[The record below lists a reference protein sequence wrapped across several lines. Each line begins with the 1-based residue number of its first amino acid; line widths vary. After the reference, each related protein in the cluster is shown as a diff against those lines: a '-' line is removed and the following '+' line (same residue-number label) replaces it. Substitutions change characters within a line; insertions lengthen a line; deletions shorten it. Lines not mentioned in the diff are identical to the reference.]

1 MRYYGFRAS
10 ELLDEKRPNFNT
22 FLDPKCDWAVRH
34 LELFPVEINRAD
46 YYELLRVPGIGVKS
60 ARRICQAR
68 RCKSLDFQD
77 LKKIGVV
84 LKRALYFITCRGR
97 MMYPIRWN
105 EDDITAN
112 LLDAG
117 ERLPA
122 SVREGSVTYRQI
134 SLFDDYHI
142 TSY

>member
-1 MRYYGFRAS
+1 
-10 ELLDEKRPNFNT
+10 
-22 FLDPKCDWAVRH
+22 
-34 LELFPVEINRAD
+34 
-46 YYELLRVPGIGVKS
+46 
-60 ARRICQAR
+60 
-68 RCKSLDFQD
+68 
-77 LKKIGVV
+77 
-84 LKRALYFITCRGR
+84 
-97 MMYPIRWN
+97 MYPIRWN